1 MMMSNYILFLDLVS
15 KINELNEKL
24 NEFTGKYMDNAL
36 VGAVV
41 VVVILVVA
49 FAGVNTLNK
58 H

>member
-1 MMMSNYILFLDLVS
+1 MMISNYVLFLDLIT

-41 VVVILVVA
+41 VVVILAVA
-49 FAGVNTLNK
+49 YAGINALNK
-58 H
+58 

>member
-1 MMMSNYILFLDLVS
+1 MMSNYILFLDLVS

-49 FAGVNTLNK
+49 FAGVKTLNK

>member
-1 MMMSNYILFLDLVS
+1 MMISNYVLFLDLIT

-41 VVVILVVA
+41 VVVILAVA
-49 FAGVNTLNK
+49 YAGINTLNK
-58 H
+58 

>member
-1 MMMSNYILFLDLVS
+1 MMNNYILLLDLIS
-15 KINELNEKL
+15 KINEVNEKL
-24 NEFTGKYMDNAL
+24 NEFTGKHMDNAI

>member
-1 MMMSNYILFLDLVS
+1 MMSNYILFLDLVS

>member
-1 MMMSNYILFLDLVS
+1 MMISNYALFLDLVS

-41 VVVILVVA
+41 VIVILAVA
-49 FAGVNTLNK
+49 YAGVNTLNK
-58 H
+58 R

>member
-1 MMMSNYILFLDLVS
+1 MMISNYVLFLDLIT

-41 VVVILVVA
+41 VVVILAVA
-49 FAGVNTLNK
+49 YAGMNSLNK
-58 H
+58 

>member
-1 MMMSNYILFLDLVS
+1 MMMNNYILFLDLVS

>member
-1 MMMSNYILFLDLVS
+1 MMMNNYILFLDLIS

-24 NEFTGKYMDNAL
+24 NEFTGKHMDNAL

>member
-1 MMMSNYILFLDLVS
+1 MMISNYILFLDLIS

-41 VVVILVVA
+41 VVVILAVA
-49 FAGVNTLNK
+49 YAGINALNK
-58 H
+58 

>member
-1 MMMSNYILFLDLVS
+1 MMISNFVLFLDLIT

-41 VVVILVVA
+41 VVVILAVA
-49 FAGVNTLNK
+49 YAGINALNK
-58 H
+58 

>member
-1 MMMSNYILFLDLVS
+1 MMISNYVLFLDLIT

-41 VVVILVVA
+41 VVVILAVA
-49 FAGVNTLNK
+49 YAGIIALNK
-58 H
+58 

>member
-1 MMMSNYILFLDLVS
+1 MMNNYILFLDLVS

-41 VVVILVVA
+41 VVVILAVA
-49 FAGVNTLNK
+49 YAGVNTLNK
-58 H
+58 R

>member
-1 MMMSNYILFLDLVS
+1 MMISNYVLFLDLVT

-24 NEFTGKYMDNAL
+24 NDFTAKYMDNAL

-49 FAGVNTLNK
+49 YAGINALNK
-58 H
+58 